1 VWDLEDGRCLA
12 TLTGHRSYV
21 RAVACLTASTVVS
34 GSSDRTARLWD
45 AAAGHCLAIFE
56 GHSDSVTCLAAFEDQ
71 LATGSDDTT
80 IK

>member
-1 VWDLEDGRCLA
+1 
-12 TLTGHRSYV
+12 
-21 RAVACLTASTVVS
+21 TASTVVS

-80 IK
+80 IKVWPLKKRVRTGFRV